1 MKDRAPASAATRH
14 CLNKELM
21 RLAGSRISLG
31 RQMRPDA
38 TRPRDRGAY
47 CHFGGHL
54 SEGTDVWEQMG
65 GDDVLCI
72 SLGEQARGAS
82 SSESAPGAQRV
93 DLCEFLAASL
103 CIPAFAFSRAARR
116 CSVESR
122 GGEEEQEGEMQRARG
137 RG

>member
-1 MKDRAPASAATRH
+1 
-14 CLNKELM
+14 M

-82 SSESAPGAQRV
+82 SSESEQRV
-93 DLCEFLAASL
+93 NLCEFLSASV
-103 CIPAFAFSRAARR
+103 CTPAFAFVRAARR